1 MRSTTKRKVKA
12 QTTEVQ
18 KRTPKRTRRS
28 YKPEEY
34 RILKADWLNQS
45 DEGNFYHLDNRKVL
59 LAVGDQVIFIDKRL
73 TSTVRF
79 GVGVVNK
86 FCRTCV
92 KISTTNNRVIQRDY
106 IDVVKAEHHWAKQ
119 FSKGAKANDK

>member
-34 RILKADWLNQS
+34 RILKADKLNQS
-45 DEGNFYHLDNRKVL
+45 DEGNFYHLDSRKVL

-86 FCRTCV
+86 FC
-92 KISTTNNRVIQRDY
+92 QRDY

-119 FSKGAKANDK
+119 FNKGAKANDK